1 MPLFIKDI
9 KYNVLPS
16 ISVAFGASEGPK
28 TGSSP
33 AADLLRLSDQE
44 AAGLM
49 VSTPPS
55 ASRERLRSID
65 GGGESSLSGLG

>member
-1 MPLFIKDI
+1 MMLK
-9 KYNVLPS
+9 NVLPS
-16 ISVAFGASEGPK
+16 ISVAVGANEGPN

-33 AADLLRLSDQE
+33 APDLLRLSDQE

-55 ASRERLRSID
+55 VSRDRLRS
-65 GGGESSLSGLG
+65 GESSRSGLG